1 MNRKLQALAMTLGVM
16 LAGSATAL
24 EQGDW
29 LIRVGAHH
37 VDPKSDNHPVVNVDT
52 GTTLTF
58 TVSYFLTESW
68 SLELLAALPFSHDID
83 LNADGSKVGK
93 TDHLPPTLSAQ
104 YHFLPNQ
111 KFRPYVG
118 AGVNWTMFFEEK
130 TRGALAGNSLKLDD
144 SFGLAAQ
151 AGFDYEINDKWLF
164 NAEVRY
170 IDIDTDAELGGADI
184 GSVEIDPWLV
194 GVSLGFTF

>member
-1 MNRKLQALAMTLGVM
+1 MNKNLKALAL
-16 LAGSATAL
+16 LAGMLVAGFASAM

-29 LIRVGAHH
+29 LVRVGAHH
-37 VDPKSDNHPVVNVDT
+37 IDPKSNNHPVVGVDT
-52 GTTLTF
+52 GTSLTF
-58 TVSYFLTESW
+58 TVSYYLSQNW
-68 SLELLAALPFSHDID
+68 SVELLAALPFSHDID

-104 YHFLPNQ
+104 YHFMPNQ
-111 KFRPYVG
+111 KFQPYLG
-118 AGVNWTMFFEEK
+118 AGVNWTLFFEEK

-151 AGFDYEINDKWLF
+151 AGFDYEINDRWLF

-170 IDIDTDAELGGADI
+170 IDIDTDATLGGTDI

-194 GVSLGFTF
+194 GVSLGYKF